1 MSISNRESEP
11 VVSNDASAQL
21 DMMQANLESNL
32 KCLSLEALRVVC
44 RRMDVSDVGSNK
56 EVVARLAR
64 ESKAWMGPE
73 EAIGEPEPSKKRKN
87 VQPQFLGNRD
97 ESFSEELD
105 AFQSASDRPQQLR
118 AVVENSS
125 DPYRRQAMFGLNFA
139 YIGTL
144 DKKAPTY
151 VVRVADED
159 DASDSISELLGSK
172 REKAKL
178 VVQHFTKVKKP
189 RSAYHPRSEQSQTQA
204 PIFHLSSRG
213 QHLQYVSSN
222 IGLSSPIW
230 QQSYL
235 PASAWSKKER

>member
-21 DMMQANLESNL
+21 DMMQANLE
-32 KCLSLEALRVVC
+32 
-44 RRMDVSDVGSNK
+44 RMDVSDVGSNK

-73 EAIGEPEPSKKRKN
+73 EAI
-87 VQPQFLGNRD
+87 D

-235 PASAWSKKER
+235 PASAWSKK